1 MFYEASPSFRD
12 RYYAAMASS
21 YGDVAIQ
28 EKGDLAEQ
36 RVGLVDVHRQPR
48 RAILHIPTRHL
59 LLIGGMQIAYRMGR
73 GPCPAYPGRYRIVV
87 QQVPYRNSGCL
98 VQRTSFSKDKLRMA
112 SSMWIASL
120 FFPDGVAHH
129 PAAGAP
135 PLRRRPHFATSRSWY
150 SIGLLKEPHPTAG

>member
-48 RAILHIPTRHL
+48 RGA
-59 LLIGGMQIAYRMGR
+59 
-73 GPCPAYPGRYRIVV
+73 CPNFCVNGVSF
-87 QQVPYRNSGCL
+87 NS
-98 VQRTSFSKDKLRMA
+98 
-112 SSMWIASL
+112 
-120 FFPDGVAHH
+120 
-129 PAAGAP
+129 
-135 PLRRRPHFATSRSWY
+135 
-150 SIGLLKEPHPTAG
+150 